1 LRWLAAHPPNLGE
14 ARQALNRI
22 VEDSER
28 ANTIVD
34 RTRAFFKKE
43 PRRKDGLDINETILE
58 LIAFMQSETSRH
70 GVELVTQLVE
80 GLPQI
85 QGDRVQ
91 LQQVILNLMINALEA
106 MSATKDGERT
116 LLIRTTRSGA
126 NELCVTVQDSGPGL
140 DAEHLEGVFEAFFT
154 TKSNGLGMG
163 LPICRSI
170 VESHGGRLWVT
181 SNSPRGATFQFTLP
195 AQGNGL
201 HPGNDSAK
209 RDIR

>member
-1 LRWLAAHPPNLGE
+1 
-14 ARQALNRI
+14 
-22 VEDSER
+22 
-28 ANTIVD
+28 
-34 RTRAFFKKE
+34 
-43 PRRKDGLDINETILE
+43 
-58 LIAFMQSETSRH
+58 
-70 GVELVTQLVE
+70 
-80 GLPQI
+80 
-85 QGDRVQ
+85 
-91 LQQVILNLMINALEA
+91 MINALEA

-116 LLIRTTRSGA
+116 LLVRTTRSSA

-140 DAEHLEGVFEAFFT
+140 DAEHLEGVFEPFFT

-181 SNSPRGATFQFTLP
+181 STSPRGATFQFTLP

-201 HPGNDSAK
+201 HLGNHSAK